1 MIPTSM
7 AVKRMCASMT
17 NPSALLER
25 KNAPRWWKCRPIIA
39 RVEMKH
45 MIERAMPH
53 ALLELEK
60 LSSLSSLSTVPT
72 LINTMNENN
81 DLIDHSFSLVLSIV

>member
-1 MIPTSM
+1 M
-7 AVKRMCASMT
+7 KRMCTSMT

-25 KNAPRWWKCRPIIA
+25 KNDPRWWKCRPIIA

-60 LSSLSSLSTVPT
+60 LSSFCF
-72 LINTMNENN
+72 IY
-81 DLIDHSFSLVLSIV
+81 FWFWLVVVVIWLHICVVALYCSRFWYSR